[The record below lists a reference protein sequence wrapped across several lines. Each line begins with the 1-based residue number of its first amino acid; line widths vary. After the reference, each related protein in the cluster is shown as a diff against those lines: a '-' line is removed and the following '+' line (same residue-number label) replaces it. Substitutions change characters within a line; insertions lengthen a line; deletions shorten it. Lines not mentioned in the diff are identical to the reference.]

1 MGLLFPP
8 HINTVK
14 NLEKN
19 TKLPEILWVS
29 PTLPPFCGLFITP
42 NFQISGEIASQDF
55 SSTLGIPG
63 WCSRFPLLL
72 LPPGVPGQPCRG
84 FAAGSHPF
92 SPVPPVPWRTWPRL
106 LRNPAACSER
116 CRPAGRPG
124 ALRQRGATGCPL
136 RLGQEAE
143 PLLRALQAPPAR
155 QARTRCPPHQ
165 RRSTPLLFPRVWREE
180 CEAERSAMSLCH
192 SLLVFL
198 LSSLYFPT
206 LKFHPREYPFF
217 CPLLP
222 FSCVP
227 FLPNLTSSFQMH
239 LLIHPMPPALQASP
253 AFTSSTRIHQSL
265 PTFTKIT

>member
-198 LSSLYFPT
+198 LLSRTDFHGFLLSVYGSLC
-206 LKFHPREYPFF
+206 LRQSGVVL
-217 CPLLP
+217 CVLLP
-222 FSCVP
+222 
-227 FLPNLTSSFQMH
+227 
-239 LLIHPMPPALQASP
+239 PATP
-253 AFTSSTRIHQSL
+253 AREGAGGEGRIVGFKVML
-265 PTFTKIT
+265 